1 MTLYAHVNGTT
12 VDTVSALPAL
22 YFDGTE
28 WHDWRGDPPWRT
40 EPGDAGWF
48 PITTTQRPADT
59 DTTTHDESVQ
69 LVAGLPVQTWT
80 PRPWTADELAAR
92 AEQATAEAKAVEDRA
107 ILDAIARTSA
117 SAHADG
123 ETWTAPTGAHDAYAL
138 GVTVKHAGK
147 TWLSLI
153 PANVWAPGVTG
164 WREVVAEG
172 PAAWVQPLGAH
183 DAYPL
188 GAKVTHKGKTWTSTA
203 AANVWRPGV
212 YGWA

>member
-1 MTLYAHVNGTT
+1 MHALIENNAITALRDAPAGGAWEDGAWLDFTDPT
-12 VDTVSALPAL
+12 VLSEWEARHGWVPVIETPQPKDTETVK
-22 YFDGTE
+22 
-28 WHDWRGDPPWRT
+28 
-40 EPGDAGWF
+40 
-48 PITTTQRPADT
+48 
-59 DTTTHDESVQ
+59 HDEKVE
-69 LVAGLPVQTWT
+69 LVDGVPVQQWKS
-80 PRPWTADELAAR
+80 RPWNAAEVAAR
-92 AEQATAEAKAVEDRA
+92 AAEAAAKAKAAEDRA
-107 ILDAIARTSA
+107 ILDAIAHTSA

-147 TWLSLI
+147 TWTNLA
-153 PANVWAPGVTG
+153 PANVWPPGVSG

>member
-1 MTLYAHVNGTT
+1 MSNDIYHAGFLAERWDDTSRTVTTYDTAGQVTGTRPYT
-12 VDTVSALPAL
+12 APENAAADAAEQARSAA
-22 YFDGTE
+22 
-28 WHDWRGDPPWRT
+28 
-40 EPGDAGWF
+40 A
-48 PITTTQRPADT
+48 
-59 DTTTHDESVQ
+59 
-69 LVAGLPVQTWT
+69 
-80 PRPWTADELAAR
+80 AAR
-92 AEQATAEAKAVEDRA
+92 ARAELADA
-107 ILDAIARTSA
+107 ILDATAA
-117 SAHADG
+117 LMEDAHTDG
-123 ETWTAPTGAHDAYAL
+123 AAWVQPTGAHKAYAL

-147 TWLSLI
+147 TWVNLT
-153 PANVWAPGVTG
+153 PANVWAPGITG